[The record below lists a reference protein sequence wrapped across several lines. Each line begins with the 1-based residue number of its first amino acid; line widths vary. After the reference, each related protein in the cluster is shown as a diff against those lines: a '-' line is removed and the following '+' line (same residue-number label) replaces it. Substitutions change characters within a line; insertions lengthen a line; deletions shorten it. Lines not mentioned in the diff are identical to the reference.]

1 MSGSSGVVAPPQP
14 GPTPAQRVPSPYSLP
29 LHTLRLAGK
38 CALPLVLWFSAG
50 ETARWALL
58 YIATEIS
65 HGDFRQARLV
75 VTVILMTVIVM
86 LAMTVIT
93 GMMLSLRAAM
103 WESAARRA
111 DGAEDESFW
120 SSMNRIA
127 PAFAVIYLAW
137 ELYKP
142 DAAAFLAMDSL
153 HNLDDNFY
161 NVIFNNIANGT
172 KEETTLNT
180 GLVGLDWRVSLAAM
194 AVALGLRMLFERQVE
209 RGSGK
214 LAGIAAAFAEFAFM
228 FCGLNAVFTFS
239 ALRADWA
246 EHRVVVSEAGDIVVK
261 AKESVPGLEAF
272 WGWMGEIWPFI
283 VDALVMPLTWLAV
296 AVLVFGGTVDDT
308 RRALRGTRLAGSVDR
323 LEGSHEVT
331 QRSVNRVVGGFQER
345 WVPVVNAFRVTVK
358 GGATLFGLMC
368 LLFVGIRVGADYLDR
383 AVSTFIGS
391 PTPYMWLWV
400 SWPVDFVKNLLVTVL
415 TYCLLA
421 ATFDIAATRARA
433 RGEDITA

>member
-1 MSGSSGVVAPPQP
+1 M
-14 GPTPAQRVPSPYSLP
+14 PSPYSLP

-38 CALPLVLWFSAG
+38 CALPLILWFSAG
-50 ETARWALL
+50 ELARWALL
-58 YIATEIS
+58 YLATEIS

-75 VTVILMTVIVM
+75 ATVTFMTIIVM
-86 LAMTVIT
+86 VSMTMVA
-93 GMMLSLRAAM
+93 GMMLSLRAVM

-111 DGAEDESFW
+111 GGAEDESFW
-120 SSMNRIA
+120 SSLNRIA

-137 ELYKP
+137 ELYKSDTRAFVEM
-142 DAAAFLAMDSL
+142 DAL

-161 NVIFNNIANGT
+161 STIFGNIANDT
-172 KEETTLNT
+172 NEQVTYLT

-194 AVALGLRMLFERQVE
+194 AVALGLKMLFERQVE

-214 LAGIAAAFAEFAFM
+214 LAGVATAFAEFAFM
-228 FCGLNAVFTFS
+228 FCGLNAVFTF
-239 ALRADWA
+239 AKLRSDWT
-246 EHRVVVSEAGDIVVK
+246 EHRVVVSEAGDLVTE

-272 WGWMGEIWPFI
+272 LAWAGETWPF
-283 VDALVMPLTWLAV
+283 VVAALVMPLTWLAV
-296 AVLVFGGTVDDT
+296 TVLVFGGSVDDT
-308 RRALRGTRLAGSVDR
+308 RRAVRGTRLAGSVDR

-345 WVPVVNAFRVTVK
+345 WVPVVNAFRVTIK

-368 LLFVGIRVGADYLDR
+368 LLYVGLHVGADYLER
-383 AVSTFIGS
+383 AVSELIGS

-400 SWPVDFVKNLLVTVL
+400 SWPVLFVKNLLVTVL